1 MIEMSKDYEIS
12 DEQLLIKTAIP
23 FLSLSKMEI
32 YHDVNAHASVRIS
45 VIIKEEDQQE
55 ILFRDWS
62 DTSITVLKKRRRG
75 IASLFRKN
83 RKAGLS

>member
-45 VIIKEEDQQE
+45 VIIKEEDQ
-55 ILFRDWS
+55 FRRTHEQYKLWKS
-62 DTSITVLKKRRRG
+62 DFGKQDRY
-75 IASLFRKN
+75 
-83 RKAGLS
+83 